1 MAETTRAVL
10 EKRLER
16 LSPLERSILQ
26 VLAVADEPLNQTVLL
41 GLCTRAGIPTHD
53 PATNKPLTSLS
64 PQLRRLRDLG
74 LIGTNNLISE
84 QIVEVVVR
92 ALFADTET
100 LVTPT
105 PPVQPAQLKLP
116 AASKGRKN
124 PPPTPQPPAVPLAQ
138 AQCRL

>member
-53 PATNKPLTSLS
+53 PAPINRS
-64 PQLRRLRDLG
+64 P
-74 LIGTNNLISE
+74 
-84 QIVEVVVR
+84 
-92 ALFADTET
+92 
-100 LVTPT
+100 PC
-105 PPVQPAQLKLP
+105 LP
-116 AASKGRKN
+116 KCAACA
-124 PPPTPQPPAVPLAQ
+124 TWA
-138 AQCRL
+138 